1 LNEKASNKPAV
12 TPAIDPITRN
22 RERELNGL
30 YGVALVAT
38 LAFVTVTFTALVLVF
53 VVRSRNPFNWTHIL
67 LPPILWLDTLILIAS
82 SLTFSIGHRKLL
94 ANDQSGF
101 FHWIR
106 YTAALGVLFLLGQI
120 VAWWQI
126 LGSGQLMRNNPH
138 SSFFF
143 IFSGMHGLHIL
154 VGLAGLGALLYRTYE
169 PASGPKWQM
178 HTRVLANAVAIFW
191 HYLDGLWVV
200 LFALLLLVKR

>member
-1 LNEKASNKPAV
+1 MNEKESNRPAV
-12 TPAIDPITRN
+12 IPAVDPIIRN

-30 YGVALVAT
+30 YSVALIAT
-38 LAFVTVTFTALVLVF
+38 LAFVTVTFIALILVF
-53 VVRSRNPFNWTHIL
+53 VLRSRNAFNWTHIL
-67 LPPILWLDTLILIAS
+67 LPPLLWLDTLLLVAS
-82 SLTFSIGHRKLL
+82 SATYSIGHRKLR
-94 ANDQSGF
+94 ANDQLGF

-106 YTAALGVLFLLGQI
+106 YTTVLGVLFLAGQFI
-120 VAWWQI
+120 VWWQI
-126 LGSGQLMRNNPH
+126 LASGQLVRNNPH

-143 IFSGMHGLHIL
+143 IFSGMHGVHIL
-154 VGLAGLGALLYRTYE
+154 AGLAGLGALLYRTHE

-191 HYLDGLWVV
+191 HYLDGLWIV